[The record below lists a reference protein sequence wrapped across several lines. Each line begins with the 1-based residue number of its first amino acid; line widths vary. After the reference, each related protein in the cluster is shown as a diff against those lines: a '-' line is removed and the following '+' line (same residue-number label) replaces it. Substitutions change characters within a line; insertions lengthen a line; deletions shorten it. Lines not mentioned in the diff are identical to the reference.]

1 MNKFQ
6 RGAVA
11 SFAVAVVGGVAFS
24 LATVMSEAQIINQ
37 SSVSYSTED
46 RKNMLLDEG
55 YKVIYNSSSDI
66 ELGEK
71 HFSSCNDASD
81 FMLIDNNW
89 RPAGSENFR
98 KIICR

>member
-24 LATVMSEAQIINQ
+24 LATVVSEAK
-37 SSVSYSTED
+37 STPSVAPHTAVEN
-46 RKNMLLDEG
+46 KNLLLEEG
-55 YKVIYNSSSDI
+55 YKVIYNRNSG
-66 ELGEK
+66 EALGEY
-71 HFSSCNDASD
+71 HFSFCNNASD

-89 RPAGSENFR
+89 NPSGSENFE
-98 KIICR
+98 KVICR